1 MKKNITLIPINVK
14 IRKLQIA
21 ISMLSKHH
29 ADIKSVL
36 SLELDQLR
44 IQKLELVKLQTRVRV
59 VNWRKLQSKKLKKT
73 I

>member
-29 ADIKSVL
+29 ADIKYVL

-44 IQKLELVKLQTRVRV
+44 IQKMELVKLQTRVRV
-59 VNWRKLQSKKLKKT
+59 ANWRKLQSKKRKKT